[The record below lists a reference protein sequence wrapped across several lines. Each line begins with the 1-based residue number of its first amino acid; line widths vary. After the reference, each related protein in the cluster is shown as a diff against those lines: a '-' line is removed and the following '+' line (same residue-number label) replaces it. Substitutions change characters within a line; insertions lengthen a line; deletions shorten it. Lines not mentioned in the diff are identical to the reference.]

1 MKLLVFGA
9 DGFIGRRFVGNS
21 SDKYQII
28 PVHDYIGQ
36 EFFDLTVYDNMLMII
51 DKHDPDAVLN
61 LAGKSYHTAS
71 DNADIYESNVL
82 VQLNL
87 NKAVEELGL
96 QPKIVFCSSSS
107 VYESSID
114 PVDERAAC
122 VPMNVYAKSKYI
134 QERVSL
140 SYHPDQQVVIARL
153 FNVIGPGQSK
163 DYFIPAVI
171 GRMIDYKNEK
181 TAAVKLKTLNATRDF
196 IFIDDVCSA
205 ISTLIDGGHG
215 GEIYNVCCGR
225 GVPLDEILELLKK
238 MLGLSELALEVQED
252 HVEEGINYQ
261 AGSNRKMLDLGW
273 SPSYDIERSLKEIIR
288 VEYGK

>member
-9 DGFIGRRFVGNS
+9 DGFIGRRFVEFFAG
-21 SDKYQII
+21 KYQII
-28 PVHDYIGQ
+28 PIHDYIEK
-36 EFFDLTVYDNMLMII
+36 EFFDLTVYDNMLTII
-51 DKHDPDAVLN
+51 DKHRPDAVLN

-82 VQLNL
+82 IQLNL
-87 NKAVEELGL
+87 NKAVEESGL
-96 QPKIVFCSSSS
+96 KSRIVFCSSSS
-107 VYESSID
+107 VYKSSLE
-114 PVDERAAC
+114 PVGEDASC
-122 VPMNVYAKSKYI
+122 IPMNAYARSKYI

-153 FNVIGPGQSK
+153 FNVIGPGQSR

-171 GRMIDYKNEK
+171 GRMIDYKNGK

-205 ISTLIDGGHG
+205 ISTLIDNGLG

-225 GVPLDEILELLKK
+225 GVPLDEVLELLKI

-261 AGSNRKMLDLGW
+261 AGSNRKILDLGW
-273 SPSYDIERSLKEIIR
+273 APSYDIKRSLEEILK
-288 VEYGK
+288 VEHGK